1 MINNQYDSYEFRLF
15 IDPTLTIK
23 PNIDKLVYKGKRSS
37 NKKLSREIRLKSQRI
52 SLELVNHCRCYV
64 IQF

>member
-1 MINNQYDSYEFRLF
+1 MINNQYDSYAFRLF

-23 PNIDKLVYKGKRSS
+23 PSIDKLVYKGKRSGG
-37 NKKLSREIRLKSQRI
+37 KKLSREIRLKAQRI
-52 SLELVNHCRCYV
+52 SSELVNHCRCYV